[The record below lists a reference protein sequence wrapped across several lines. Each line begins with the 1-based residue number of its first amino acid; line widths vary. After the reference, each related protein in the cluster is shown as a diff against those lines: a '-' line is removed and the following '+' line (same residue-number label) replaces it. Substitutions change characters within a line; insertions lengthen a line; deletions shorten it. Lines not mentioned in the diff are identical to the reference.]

1 GGLGWRGFAVCWFG
15 VPPCCPAPSLRPG
28 GREGRPGPS
37 PCPPQ
42 RRPPRDGCIG
52 CRPPVRVEAPR
63 APPRRGSR
71 LRRQPG
77 TRRSRDPADDPP
89 IRRGRRR
96 RSPRSV
102 CERLRRVRGSRRREH
117 PPRPGPI
124 CPGIRGT
131 EREPTRI
138 LGGSDDPRG
147 GGVPRDD
154 EPHGRTS
161 PLRARPVR
169 LRRGLELSPVPKR
182 IVVDAWRL
190 RRSREPI
197 QFRLYVDTARRNIV
211 VVAESVTNPT
221 APMIRNANPTTG
233 QPKHGVMVLPCRP
246 SGSAAVG

>member
-1 GGLGWRGFAVCWFG
+1 
-15 VPPCCPAPSLRPG
+15 
-28 GREGRPGPS
+28 
-37 PCPPQ
+37 
-42 RRPPRDGCIG
+42 
-52 CRPPVRVEAPR
+52 
-63 APPRRGSR
+63 R
-71 LRRQPG
+71 LRQLP
-77 TRRSRDPADDPP
+77 RSNEHDNTPRTDPSRTE
-89 IRRGRRR
+89 IRR
-96 RSPRSV
+96 
-102 CERLRRVRGSRRREH
+102 
-117 PPRPGPI
+117 
-124 CPGIRGT
+124 T

-147 GGVPRDD
+147 GGFPRDD

-161 PLRARPVR
+161 PLRARRIR

-233 QPKHGVMVLPCRP
+233 QSKPGVMIRPCRQP
-246 SGSAAVG
+246 AKYVIGL